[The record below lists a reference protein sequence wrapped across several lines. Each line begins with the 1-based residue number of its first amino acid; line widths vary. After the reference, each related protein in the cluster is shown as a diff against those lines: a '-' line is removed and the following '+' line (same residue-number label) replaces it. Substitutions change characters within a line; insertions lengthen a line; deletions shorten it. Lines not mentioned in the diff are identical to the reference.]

1 MDTNEKFK
9 TPAFNWIYN
18 SVDKWTS
25 EHIDLFFTLLSAGI
39 IFCGISLIEHVIA
52 RGVFLGNKKTLQ
64 YIQKMRF

>member
-1 MDTNEKFK
+1 MDTEEKFE

-25 EHIDLFFTLLSAGI
+25 EHIDLFFALLSAGI
-39 IFCGISLIEHVIA
+39 VFCGLELIAAVIA

-64 YIQKMRF
+64 YIQKMQF

>member
-1 MDTNEKFK
+1 MNTNEKFE

-25 EHIDLFFTLLSAGI
+25 EHIDLFFALLSAGI
-39 IFCGISLIEHVIA
+39 VFCGLDLIAAVIA

-64 YIQKMRF
+64 YIQKMQF

>member
-1 MDTNEKFK
+1 MDTDEKFK

-39 IFCGISLIEHVIA
+39 VFCGFELFAAVIA

-64 YIQKMRF
+64 YIKKMRF